1 MSLYFIDCTGSYR
14 VRAFAIGN
22 QSIQVNKKLRGIDL
36 RHHTKEKAIES
47 ILQLLT
53 SPKDYDAKREDT
65 IKPLP
70 QNTLFEIATMDV
82 TTGLVERIRRKIE
95 SIAKLNV

>member
-36 RHHTKEKAIES
+36 QHHTKEQAIEC
-47 ILQLLT
+47 IIQLLT
-53 SPKDYDAKREDT
+53 SPEDDDANNEDT

-70 QNTLFEIATMDV
+70 KNTLFEIATMDI
-82 TTGLVERIRRKIE
+82 TTGLVERMRRKIE
-95 SIAKLNV
+95 SAVKINT